1 MTLCDPCFNRI
12 TASSS
17 QQRVFHFMYLNLKH
31 RQLQNG
37 SYTSPVGFLS
47 EKKQLRLVS
56 PQADKSSSV
65 SHGVMD
71 DD

>member
-1 MTLCDPCFNRI
+1 
-12 TASSS
+12 
-17 QQRVFHFMYLNLKH
+17 MYLNLKH